1 MKRLHRI
8 LLFSLF
14 VACSV
19 HFTAYGQPRGHISGK
34 IISEEDGVINFA
46 GVYLKDTPY
55 GSSTDGE
62 GIYHISAPA
71 GEYMLVVSA
80 MGYKAVELPVTVAAG
95 QRVRQNVTVTT
106 EEVQVERV
114 VVSASGVTRVRE
126 SAYNAVAI
134 DTKALQNTTL
144 NLSDALAR
152 APGLKIR
159 ESGGVGSNMTVM
171 LDGFTGNHVKVFID
185 GVPQDGTGSSFSLN
199 NIPVNYAER
208 IEIYK
213 GVVPV
218 GFGTDAI
225 GGVINIVTKKNAVT
239 RDRNRWFV
247 DASYS
252 YGSFNTHKS
261 YVNFGQTLKNGFTY
275 EVNAFQN
282 YSDNNYYVDTP
293 VKQFLE
299 DRYTMTTDEIFHVKR
314 FHDTY
319 HNEAVVGKL
328 GFVGKKWADRFL
340 FGFTWSQ
347 LYKEIQTGAR
357 QEVVFGGRY
366 REGHSLMPSM
376 EYIKRDLFVDGL
388 SLRLT
393 ANYNRNQT
401 DNVDTSRYEYN
412 WFGEKKERRSPGEV
426 SYGHSRQYD
435 DNWNGTATLD
445 YRIGQ
450 AHAFTFNHMISAFR
464 RNSRDML
471 IAGSTRGEIPN
482 DNRKNISGISYRLKP
497 SDRWNVSVFGKFY
510 RMFSATSVAET
521 TAQDSW
527 VRQTR
532 TKDYWGYGAAG
543 TYYIL
548 SGLQTK
554 LSYEKACRM
563 PSDSEMF
570 GNNENMVGNFTL
582 KPEQSDN
589 VNFTLGYDRTFGLHS
604 LYGEG
609 GLIYRNTKDYIMQ
622 SVGTE
627 TSQSVNH
634 GKVLSKGYNFALRY
648 GFSKWVSVG
657 GNFTQLNARN
667 NVKTFV
673 NGNVDITYGVRMP
686 NVPYQYTNA
695 DLTFYWHDL
704 GWKGNLLTFSYDNMY
719 VHSFPLY
726 FENLGDKETKMY
738 VPKQFSHNLSVSY
751 SLASGRYNLSFECRN
766 FTDERMYDNFSLQ
779 KAGRAFYGKL
789 RVYFGN

>member
-1 MKRLHRI
+1 MEKLNRI
-8 LLFSLF
+8 VILSLLLASFIHQP
-14 VACSV
+14 V
-19 HFTAYGQPRGHISGK
+19 YGQPRGHISGK
-34 IISEEDGVINFA
+34 ITSVEDGVINFA
-46 GVYLKDTPY
+46 NVYLKDTQY
-55 GSSTDGE
+55 GTVPDKD
-62 GIYHISAPA
+62 GIYHLSAPV
-71 GEYMLVVSA
+71 GEYVLVVSA
-80 MGYKAVELPVTVAAG
+80 LGYK
-95 QRVRQNVTVTT
+95 T
-106 EEVQVERV
+106 EEIPVRLTQQNRLRQDVTLAPENVQVEKV
-114 VVSASGVTRVRE
+114 VVSASGVSRVRE

-159 ESGGVGSNMTVM
+159 ETGGVGSNMTIM

-225 GGVINIVTKKNAVT
+225 GGVINIVTKKNSVSQ
-239 RDRNRWFV
+239 DRNRWFL

-252 YGSFNTHKS
+252 FGSFNTHKS

-275 EVNAFQN
+275 EINAFQN
-282 YSDNNYYVDTP
+282 YSDNNYHIDTP

-299 DRYTMTTDEIFHVKR
+299 DGYTMTTDEIFRVKR

-328 GFVGKKWADRFL
+328 GVVGKKWADRLL

-347 LYKEIQTGAR
+347 MYKEIQNGAR
-357 QEVVFGGRY
+357 QEVVFGERY

-376 EYIKRDLFVDGL
+376 EYIKRDLLTEGL
-388 SLRLT
+388 NIRVT

-401 DNVDTSRYEYN
+401 DNVDTSEYEYN
-412 WFGEKKERRSPGEV
+412 WFGERKKRSSPGEV

-445 YRIGQ
+445 YRIGDV
-450 AHAFTFNHMISAFR
+450 HAFTFNHMISAFR
-464 RNSRDML
+464 RNSKDML
-471 IAGSTRGEIPN
+471 VAGSTKNPIPS
-482 DNRKNISGISYRLKP
+482 DNRKNISGLSYRLKP
-497 SDRWNVSVFGKFY
+497 SDRWNVSLFGKYY

-527 VRQTR
+527 FRDTR
-532 TKDYWGYGAAG
+532 SQDYWGYGAAG
-543 TYYIL
+543 TYFIID
-548 SGLQTK
+548 GLQTK

-563 PSDSEMF
+563 PSDNEMF
-570 GNNENMVGNFTL
+570 GNSENLVGNFDL

-589 VNFTLGYDRTFGLHS
+589 LNFTLSYDRTFGLHS
-604 LYGEG
+604 VYGEG
-609 GLIYRNTKDYIMQ
+609 GLIYRDTRDYIMQ

-634 GKVLSKGYNFALRY
+634 GKVLSKGYNFSVRY

-657 GNFTQLNARN
+657 ANFTQLNARN

-673 NGNVDITYGVRMP
+673 NGNEDITYGVRMP

-695 DLTFYWHDL
+695 DLTFYWQDL
-704 GWKGNLLTFSYDNMY
+704 GWKGNLLTFTYDNMY

-726 FENLGDKETKMY
+726 FENLGDRETKMF
-738 VPKQFSHNLSVSY
+738 VPKQFSHNLTVSY
-751 SLASGRYNLSFECRN
+751 SIMNGRYNLSLECRN
-766 FTDERMYDNFSLQ
+766 FTDEKLFDNFSLQ
-779 KAGRAFYGKL
+779 KAGRAVYGKF

>member
-1 MKRLHRI
+1 MKKTRHI
-8 LLFSLF
+8 LTFILF
-14 VACSV
+14 VAV
-19 HFTAYGQPRGHISGK
+19 QFPVYAQPRGQISGRVT
-34 IISEEDGVINFA
+34 SEEDGIIGFA
-46 GVYLKDTPY
+46 SVYLKDTPY

-62 GIYHISAPA
+62 GVYRLGVPA
-71 GEYMLVVSA
+71 GEYTLVVSA
-80 MGYKAVELPVTVAAG
+80 MGYTTVELPVTVAAG
-95 QRVRQNVTVTT
+95 GRVRRDVTVTT

-114 VVSASGVTRVRE
+114 VVSASGVARVRE

-171 LDGFTGNHVKVFID
+171 LDGFTGDHVKVFID

-199 NIPVNYAER
+199 NIPVNFAER
-208 IEIYK
+208 IEVYK

-225 GGVINIVTKKNAVT
+225 GGVINIVTRKNGASP
-239 RDRNRWFV
+239 DRNRWFV

-261 YVNFGQTLKNGFTY
+261 YVNFGQTLRNGFTY

-282 YSDNNYYVDTP
+282 YSDNDYYVDTP
-293 VKQFLE
+293 VKQFL
-299 DRYTMTTDEIFHVKR
+299 DDGYTMTTDEIFRVKR

-319 HNEAVVGKL
+319 HNEAVVGKV
-328 GFVGKKWADRFL
+328 GFVGRRWADRLL

-357 QEVVFGGRY
+357 QEVVFGGRF
-366 REGHSLMPSM
+366 REGRSLMPSV
-376 EYIKRDLFVDGL
+376 EYLKRDLLTEGL
-388 SLRLT
+388 NLRLT
-393 ANYNRNQT
+393 ANYNRNRT

-412 WFGEKKERRSPGEV
+412 WFGEKKERKSPGEV
-426 SYGHSRQYD
+426 SYGHTRQYD

-450 AHAFTFNHMISAFR
+450 AHAFTLSHMVSSFR

-471 IAGSTRGEIPN
+471 VAGSRKGEIPG
-482 DNRKNISGISYRLKP
+482 DNRKNIGGLSYRLMP
-497 SDRWNVSVFGKFY
+497 SGRWNLSVFGKYY

-527 VRQTR
+527 VRETR
-532 TKDYWGYGAAG
+532 TTDYWGYGAAG
-543 TYYIL
+543 TYFIMP
-548 SGLQTK
+548 GLQTK

-570 GNNENMVGNFTL
+570 GNNENMVGNFSL
-582 KPEQSDN
+582 SPERSDN
-589 VNFTLGYDRTFGLHS
+589 LNLTLGYDRTFGAHS

-634 GKVLSKGYNFALRY
+634 GKVLSKGYNFAVRY
-648 GFSKWVSVG
+648 GFSKWISVG
-657 GNFTQLNARN
+657 GNFTQLDARN
-667 NVKTFV
+667 NVKTFI
-673 NGNVDITYGVRMP
+673 NGNEDITYGVRMP
-686 NVPYQYTNA
+686 NVPYRYTNA
-695 DLTFYWHDL
+695 DFTFYWHDL
-704 GWKGNLLTFSYDNMY
+704 GRKGNLLTFSYDNMY
-719 VHSFPLY
+719 VHRFPLY
-726 FENLGDKETKMY
+726 FENLGDRDTKSI
-738 VPKQFSHNLSVSY
+738 VPRQFSHNLSVSY
-751 SLASGRYNLSFECRN
+751 GIGNGRYNISLECRN
-766 FTDERMYDNFSLQ
+766 FTDEKMYDNFSLQ
-779 KAGRAFYGKL
+779 KAGRAFYGKF
-789 RVYFGN
+789 RVWFGN

>member
-1 MKRLHRI
+1 M
-8 LLFSLF
+8 LLASFIHQP
-14 VACSV
+14 V
-19 HFTAYGQPRGHISGK
+19 YGQPRGHISGK
-34 IISEEDGVINFA
+34 ITSVEDGVINFA
-46 GVYLKDTPY
+46 NVYLKDTQY
-55 GSSTDGE
+55 GTVPDKD
-62 GIYHISAPA
+62 GIYHLSAPV
-71 GEYMLVVSA
+71 GEYVLVVSA
-80 MGYKAVELPVTVAAG
+80 LGYK
-95 QRVRQNVTVTT
+95 T
-106 EEVQVERV
+106 EEIPVRLTQQNRLRQDVTLAPENVQVEKV
-114 VVSASGVTRVRE
+114 VVSASGVSRVRE

-159 ESGGVGSNMTVM
+159 ETGGVGSNMTIM

-225 GGVINIVTKKNAVT
+225 GGVINIVTKKNSVSQ
-239 RDRNRWFV
+239 DRNRWFL

-252 YGSFNTHKS
+252 FGSFNTHKS

-275 EVNAFQN
+275 EINAFQN
-282 YSDNNYYVDTP
+282 YSDNNYHIDTP

-299 DRYTMTTDEIFHVKR
+299 DGYTMTTDEIFRVKR

-328 GFVGKKWADRFL
+328 GVVGKKWADRLL

-347 LYKEIQTGAR
+347 MYKEIQNGAR
-357 QEVVFGGRY
+357 QEVVFGERY

-376 EYIKRDLFVDGL
+376 EYIKRDLLTEGL
-388 SLRLT
+388 NIRVT

-401 DNVDTSRYEYN
+401 DNVDTSEYEYN
-412 WFGEKKERRSPGEV
+412 WFGERKKRSSPGEV

-445 YRIGQ
+445 YRIGDV
-450 AHAFTFNHMISAFR
+450 HAFTFNHMISAFR
-464 RNSRDML
+464 RNSKDML
-471 IAGSTRGEIPN
+471 VAGSTKNPIPS
-482 DNRKNISGISYRLKP
+482 DNRKNISGLSYRLKP
-497 SDRWNVSVFGKFY
+497 SDRWNVSLFGKYY

-527 VRQTR
+527 FRDTR
-532 TKDYWGYGAAG
+532 SQDYWGYGAAG
-543 TYYIL
+543 TYFIID
-548 SGLQTK
+548 GLQTK

-563 PSDSEMF
+563 PSDNEMF
-570 GNNENMVGNFTL
+570 GNSENLVGNFDL

-589 VNFTLGYDRTFGLHS
+589 LNFTLSYDRTFGLHS
-604 LYGEG
+604 VYGEG
-609 GLIYRNTKDYIMQ
+609 GLIYRDTRDYIMQ

-634 GKVLSKGYNFALRY
+634 GKVLSKGYNFSVRY

-657 GNFTQLNARN
+657 ANFTQLNARN

-673 NGNVDITYGVRMP
+673 NGNEDITYGVRMP

-695 DLTFYWHDL
+695 DLTFYWQDL
-704 GWKGNLLTFSYDNMY
+704 GWKGNLLTFTYDNMY

-726 FENLGDKETKMY
+726 FENLGDRETKMF
-738 VPKQFSHNLSVSY
+738 VPKQFSHNLTVSY
-751 SLASGRYNLSFECRN
+751 SIMNGRYNLSLECRN
-766 FTDERMYDNFSLQ
+766 FTDEKLFDNFSLQ
-779 KAGRAFYGKL
+779 KAGRAVYGKF